1 MSDNKP
7 RVTDNAR
14 LLLGYMAGVLIK
26 HGEDRY
32 RFVEANAAA
41 GHQTIEHVAT
51 GNIYRMT
58 IEQIGG
64 IE

>member
-1 MSDNKP
+1 MSDETP

-26 HGEDRY
+26 HGESTY
-32 RFVEANAAA
+32 RFVEADAAA
-41 GHQTIEHVAT
+41 GHQTIEHVGS

-64 IE
+64 AE